1 MAFDMSHEI
10 KLNKILKEELKCHR
24 CKSLPTL
31 EGLERHRCAGYDN
44 HAICKNCYKKNQN
57 CPCGRT
63 VNMSVCSITRK
74 LFKTRKLPISCK
86 FNNNGCQ
93 ILHFDRQKLLDHENI
108 CSFSLKN
115 RTINIFT
122 RGLDVQNQC
131 EICLEIFD
139 GGLQECI
146 KCILQSHTK
155 NDMEN
160 VQEDIGTIKNE
171 NEGLLDTLQTL
182 QIEIKNEKNANLA
195 LEHLVQMKNHENSEL
210 EKEIEKIKSANPL
223 LPTSP
228 TSQKINKVKTLL
240 SLCIASE
247 TETYENAIYHLG
259 EEFCNGLI
267 PSLDLYL
274 KKVRNLARQQFYIR
288 AMMVENRRESGFDD

>member
-1 MAFDMSHEI
+1 MSHEI
-10 KLNKILKEELKCHR
+10 KLNKILKEELRCHR

-31 EGLERHRCAGYDN
+31 DGLERHRCAGYDN
-44 HAICKNCYKKNQN
+44 HAICKSCYKKNQN

-93 ILHFDRQKLLDHENI
+93 ILHFDRQKLFDHENI

-115 RTINIFT
+115 RTFNLFKSEP
-122 RGLDVQNQC
+122 DVQNQC

-146 KCILQSHTK
+146 KCILQSHVK

-160 VQEDIGTIKNE
+160 VHRDIGTIKIE
-171 NEGLLDTLQTL
+171 NEGLLDTLQEHKKVHRQL
-182 QIEIKNEKNANLA
+182 QIEIKNEKN
-195 LEHLVQMKNHENSEL
+195 LVQMKNHENSEL
-210 EKEIEKIKSANPL
+210 KKEIEEIKSANVL
-223 LPTSP
+223 LPKTTS
-228 TSQKINKVKTLL
+228 KKVHDVEFDLG
-240 SLCIASE
+240 SE
-247 TETYENAIYHLG
+247 IETYENAIYHLG
-259 EEFCNGLI
+259 EEFCIGLI

-274 KKVRNLARQQFYIR
+274 KKVRNSAREQFFWEELLSR
-288 AMMVENRRESGFDD
+288 N

>member
-10 KLNKILKEELKCHR
+10 KLNKILREELKCHR

-74 LFKTRKLPISCK
+74 LFKTRKLLISCK

-93 ILHFDRQKLLDHENI
+93 ILHFDGQKLLDHENI

-115 RTINIFT
+115 RILSTFSNQKP
-122 RGLDVQNQC
+122 DVQNQC
-131 EICLEIFD
+131 EICLEIFN

-146 KCILQSHTK
+146 KCILQSHMK
-155 NDMEN
+155 NDMER
-160 VQEDIGTIKNE
+160 DIGTIKIE
-171 NEGLLDTLQTL
+171 NEGLLDTLQEHKEVHRQL
-182 QIEIKNEKNANLA
+182 QIEINNEKNANLA
-195 LEHLVQMKNHENSEL
+195 LELLVQMKNHENSEL
-210 EKEIEKIKSANPL
+210 KKEIEEIKLANVL
-223 LPTSP
+223 LPIVESD
-228 TSQKINKVKTLL
+228 LG
-240 SLCIASE
+240 SE
-247 TETYENAIYHLG
+247 SETYENAIYNLG
-259 EEFCNGLI
+259 EEFCTGLI
-267 PSLDLYL
+267 PSLDVYL
-274 KKVRNLARQQFYIR
+274 KEVRNLARQHFKEAPLYLR
-288 AMMVENRRESGFDD
+288 ATMIKNIRESSFDD

>member
-93 ILHFDRQKLLDHENI
+93 ILHFDRQKLFDHENI

-115 RTINIFT
+115 RILTFSNH
-122 RGLDVQNQC
+122 VQNQC

-160 VQEDIGTIKNE
+160 VQEEIGTIKIE
-171 NEGLLDTLQTL
+171 NEGLLDTLQEHKKVHRQL
-182 QIEIKNEKNANLA
+182 QIEIKNEKNAKLA
-195 LEHLVQMKNHENSEL
+195 LEHLVQMKNHENGEL
-210 EKEIEKIKSANPL
+210 EKEIEKIKLANMPRESDL
-223 LPTSP
+223 GFG
-228 TSQKINKVKTLL
+228 
-240 SLCIASE
+240 

-274 KKVRNLARQQFYIR
+274 KKVRNLARQQFYLR
-288 AMMVENRRESGFDD
+288 APPVAITKPSSLD

>member
-10 KLNKILKEELKCHR
+10 KLNKILKEELRCHR

-31 EGLERHRCAGYDN
+31 DGLERHRCAGYDN
-44 HAICKNCYKKNQN
+44 HAICKSCYKKNQN
-57 CPCGRT
+57 CPCGRS
-63 VNMSVCSITRK
+63 VNISVCSITRK

-93 ILHFDRQKLLDHENI
+93 ILHFDRQKLFDHENI

-115 RTINIFT
+115 RTFNLFKSEP
-122 RGLDVQNQC
+122 DVQNQC

-146 KCILQSHTK
+146 KCILQSHIK

-160 VQEDIGTIKNE
+160 VHRDIGTIKIE
-171 NEGLLDTLQTL
+171 NEGLLDTLQEHKKVHRQL
-182 QIEIKNEKNANLA
+182 QIEIKNEKNIA
-195 LEHLVQMKNHENSEL
+195 QMKNHENSEL
-210 EKEIEKIKSANPL
+210 KKEIEEIKSANVL
-223 LPTSP
+223 LPKTTS
-228 TSQKINKVKTLL
+228 KKVHDVEFDLG
-240 SLCIASE
+240 SE
-247 TETYENAIYHLG
+247 IETYENAIYHLG
-259 EEFCNGLI
+259 EEFCIGLI

-274 KKVRNLARQQFYIR
+274 KEVRNLSREQFFWEELLSR
-288 AMMVENRRESGFDD
+288 N

>member
-10 KLNKILKEELKCHR
+10 KLNKILKEELRCHR

-31 EGLERHRCAGYDN
+31 DGLERHRCAGYDN
-44 HAICKNCYKKNQN
+44 HAICKSCYKKNQN

-93 ILHFDRQKLLDHENI
+93 ILHFDRQKLFDHENI

-115 RTINIFT
+115 RTFNLFKSEP
-122 RGLDVQNQC
+122 DVQNQC

-146 KCILQSHTK
+146 KCILQSHIK

-160 VQEDIGTIKNE
+160 VHRDIGTIKIE
-171 NEGLLDTLQTL
+171 NEGLLDTLQEHKKVHRQL
-182 QIEIKNEKNANLA
+182 QIEIKNEKNIA
-195 LEHLVQMKNHENSEL
+195 QMKNHENSEL
-210 EKEIEKIKSANPL
+210 KKEIEEIKSANVL
-223 LPTSP
+223 LPKTTS
-228 TSQKINKVKTLL
+228 KKVHDVEFDLG
-240 SLCIASE
+240 SE
-247 TETYENAIYHLG
+247 IETYKNAIYHLG
-259 EEFCNGLI
+259 EEFCIGLI

-274 KKVRNLARQQFYIR
+274 KEVRNLSREQFFWEELLSR
-288 AMMVENRRESGFDD
+288 N

>member
-160 VQEDIGTIKNE
+160 VHRDIGTIKIE
-171 NEGLLDTLQTL
+171 NEGLLDTLQIL
-182 QIEIKNEKNANLA
+182 QIEIKNEKNANLD
-195 LEHLVQMKNHENSEL
+195 LELENSEL
-210 EKEIEKIKSANPL
+210 KKEIEKMKLANMPRLYPL
-223 LPTSP
+223 LPTS
-228 TSQKINKVKTLL
+228 QKVHIVEPLKILIFKV
-240 SLCIASE
+240 I
-247 TETYENAIYHLG
+247 TETYENAIYQLG
-259 EEFCNGLI
+259 EEFCKGLI

-274 KKVRNLARQQFYIR
+274 KKVRNLARQQFYLR
-288 AMMVENRRESGFDD
+288 AMMIKNRRESGFDD

>member
-10 KLNKILKEELKCHR
+10 KLNKILKEELRCHR

-31 EGLERHRCAGYDN
+31 DGLERHRCAGYDN
-44 HAICKNCYKKNQN
+44 HAICKSCYKKNQN

-93 ILHFDRQKLLDHENI
+93 ILHFDRQKLFDHENI

-115 RTINIFT
+115 RTFNLFKSEP
-122 RGLDVQNQC
+122 DVQNQC

-146 KCILQSHTK
+146 KCILQSHIK

-160 VQEDIGTIKNE
+160 VHRDIGTIKIE
-171 NEGLLDTLQTL
+171 NEGLLDTLQEHKKVHRQL
-182 QIEIKNEKNANLA
+182 QIEIKNEKNIA
-195 LEHLVQMKNHENSEL
+195 QMKNHENSEL
-210 EKEIEKIKSANPL
+210 KKEIEEIKSANVL
-223 LPTSP
+223 LPKTTS
-228 TSQKINKVKTLL
+228 KKVHDVEFDLG
-240 SLCIASE
+240 SE
-247 TETYENAIYHLG
+247 IETYENAIYHLG
-259 EEFCNGLI
+259 EEFCIGLI

-274 KKVRNLARQQFYIR
+274 KEVRNLAREQFFWEELLSR
-288 AMMVENRRESGFDD
+288 N

>member
-10 KLNKILKEELKCHR
+10 KLNKILKEELRCHR

-31 EGLERHRCAGYDN
+31 DGLERHRCAGYDN
-44 HAICKNCYKKNQN
+44 HAICKSCYKKNQN

-93 ILHFDRQKLLDHENI
+93 ILHFDRQKLFDHENI

-115 RTINIFT
+115 RTFNLFKSEP
-122 RGLDVQNQC
+122 DVQNQC

-146 KCILQSHTK
+146 KCILQSHIK

-160 VQEDIGTIKNE
+160 VHRDIGTIKIE
-171 NEGLLDTLQTL
+171 NEGLLDTLQEHKKVHCQL
-182 QIEIKNEKNANLA
+182 QIEIKNEKN
-195 LEHLVQMKNHENSEL
+195 LVQMKNHENSEL
-210 EKEIEKIKSANPL
+210 KKEIENMKLANVLLPMPL
-223 LPTSP
+223 LSI
-228 TSQKINKVKTLL
+228 SKKVH
-240 SLCIASE
+240 IAGVEFELGSE
-247 TETYENAIYHLG
+247 IETYENAIYHLG
-259 EEFCNGLI
+259 EEFCIGLI

-274 KKVRNLARQQFYIR
+274 KEVRNLSRQQFFWEELLSR
-288 AMMVENRRESGFDD
+288 N

>member
-10 KLNKILKEELKCHR
+10 KLNKILKEELRCHR

-31 EGLERHRCAGYDN
+31 DGLERHRCAGYDN
-44 HAICKNCYKKNQN
+44 HAICKSCYKKNQN

-93 ILHFDRQKLLDHENI
+93 ILHFDRQKLFDHENI

-115 RTINIFT
+115 RTFNLFKSEP
-122 RGLDVQNQC
+122 DVQNQC

-146 KCILQSHTK
+146 KCILQSHIK

-160 VQEDIGTIKNE
+160 VHINIDTIKIE
-171 NEGLLDTLQTL
+171 NEGLLDTLQEHKKVHRQL
-182 QIEIKNEKNANLA
+182 QIEIKNEKN
-195 LEHLVQMKNHENSEL
+195 LVQMKNHENSEL
-210 EKEIEKIKSANPL
+210 KKEIEEIKSANVL
-223 LPTSP
+223 LPKTTS
-228 TSQKINKVKTLL
+228 KKVHDVEFDLG
-240 SLCIASE
+240 SE
-247 TETYENAIYHLG
+247 IETYENAIYHLG
-259 EEFCNGLI
+259 EEFCIGLI

-274 KKVRNLARQQFYIR
+274 KKVRNLSRQQFKKVYIKQFISELR
-288 AMMVENRRESGFDD
+288 

>member
-10 KLNKILKEELKCHR
+10 KLNKILKEELRCHR

-31 EGLERHRCAGYDN
+31 DGLERHRCAGYDN
-44 HAICKNCYKKNQN
+44 HAICKSCYKKNQN

-93 ILHFDRQKLLDHENI
+93 ILHFDRQKLFDHENI

-115 RTINIFT
+115 RTFNLFKSEP
-122 RGLDVQNQC
+122 DVQNQC

-146 KCILQSHTK
+146 KCILQSHIK

-160 VQEDIGTIKNE
+160 VHRDIGTIKIE
-171 NEGLLDTLQTL
+171 NEGLLDTLQEHKKVHRQL
-182 QIEIKNEKNANLA
+182 QIEIKNEKNIA
-195 LEHLVQMKNHENSEL
+195 QMKNHENSEL
-210 EKEIEKIKSANPL
+210 KKEIEEIKSANVL
-223 LPTSP
+223 LPKTTS
-228 TSQKINKVKTLL
+228 KKVHDVEFDLG
-240 SLCIASE
+240 SE
-247 TETYENAIYHLG
+247 IETYENAIYHLG
-259 EEFCNGLI
+259 EEFCIGLI

-274 KKVRNLARQQFYIR
+274 KEVRNLSREQFFWEELLSR
-288 AMMVENRRESGFDD
+288 N

>member
-1 MAFDMSHEI
+1 MDMSHEI
-10 KLNKILKEELKCHR
+10 KLNKILREELKCHR

-44 HAICKNCYKKNQN
+44 HAICKSCYKKNQN

-63 VNMSVCSITRK
+63 VNLSVCSITRK

-93 ILHFDRQKLLDHENI
+93 ILHFDRQKLFDHENI

-115 RTINIFT
+115 RTFNLFKSEP
-122 RGLDVQNQC
+122 DVQNQC

-139 GGLQECI
+139 GGLEECI
-146 KCILQSHTK
+146 KCILQSHIK

-160 VQEDIGTIKNE
+160 VHRDICTIEIE
-171 NEGLLDTLQTL
+171 NEGLLDTLQEHKQVHSQL
-182 QIEIKNEKNANLA
+182 QIEIENEKISNLV

-210 EKEIEKIKSANPL
+210 KKEIEEMKLANVLLPMPL
-223 LPTSP
+223 LPTS
-228 TSQKINKVKTLL
+228 QKEHIVESDLD
-240 SLCIASE
+240 SE

-274 KKVRNLARQQFYIR
+274 KKVRNLARQRGLKI
-288 AMMVENRRESGFDD
+288 VSPPLISLPI